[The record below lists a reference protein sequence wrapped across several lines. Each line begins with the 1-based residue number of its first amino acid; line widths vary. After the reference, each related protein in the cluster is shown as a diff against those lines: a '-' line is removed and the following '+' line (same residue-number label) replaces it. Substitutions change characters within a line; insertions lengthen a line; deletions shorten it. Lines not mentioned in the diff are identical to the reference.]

1 MKKFCSTKMGF
12 FSVAVLFIWLKS
24 YLVYLFEFN
33 LGIQNGM
40 QQFILFFN
48 PLSSALILLG
58 VALFARGRR
67 LGLWV
72 TTIYT
77 FMSLLLYANVVFYRF
92 NSDFITLPVLT
103 QTSNFGSLG
112 ESIMSLVA
120 LYDIFYFLDIII
132 LVIIYQ
138 LSKKSWSHT
147 KLKLRKPAIIIAVG
161 ILAFMI
167 NLNLAEKDR
176 PQLLER

>member
-1 MKKFCSTKMGF
+1 MRKFYSTKMGF
-12 FSVAVLFIWLKS
+12 FSVAVLLIWLKS
-24 YLVYLFEFN
+24 YFVYLFEFN

-40 QQFILFFN
+40 QQFLLFFN
-48 PLSSALILLG
+48 PVSSALILLG
-58 VALFARGRR
+58 VALFAKGRR
-67 LGLWV
+67 LGLWL
-72 TTIYT
+72 TSIYS
-77 FMSLLLYANVVFYRF
+77 FMSLLLYANIVFYRF

-112 ESIMSLVA
+112 ESIISLIAV
-120 LYDIFYFLDIII
+120 YDIFYFLDIILLI
-132 LVIIYQ
+132 IIYR
-138 LSKKSWSHT
+138 SAKESWSNT

-176 PQLLER
+176 P